1 MASGGAR
8 AQARFSWEKPFR
20 VAPYI
25 GILHPASSDRCGFS
39 IYMLSIWI
47 HNRFIGDK
55 EEKGGFPQGGGTSS
69 VWTLLDMR
77 MMESY
82 MGWHGPHAGP
92 LPG

>member
-39 IYMLSIWI
+39 IYMLPFGFITDSLEIRKKKEDFLRAVARAQYGLCSI
-47 HNRFIGDK
+47 
-55 EEKGGFPQGGGTSS
+55 
-69 VWTLLDMR
+69 
-77 MMESY
+77 
-82 MGWHGPHAGP
+82 
-92 LPG
+92 